1 MAYDSK
7 GTLNKV
13 MLIGRLGQD
22 PEVKYTPSGAAVV
35 TLSVATNTS
44 YKDQEGK
51 MQEQTEWNRVVAWRK
66 TAENIGQYCK
76 KGHRIYVEGK
86 LTTRSWNDKDGNK
99 RYTTEIT
106 ADSVQFLEGKSDRE
120 PAGPAEPPPHPA
132 EADFSAP
139 MPAEADDLP
148 F

>member
-44 YKDQEGK
+44 WKDQDGK
-51 MQEQTEWNRVVAWRK
+51 QQEQTEWNRVVAWRK
-66 TAENIGQYCK
+66 QAELIGQFCK
-76 KGHRIYVEGK
+76 KGHRIFIEGK
-86 LTTRSWNDKDGNK
+86 LTTRSWTDKDGNK
-99 RYTTEIT
+99 RYSTEVVVDAVHFLEAKAEREPVPHEPQAPPTTE
-106 ADSVQFLEGKSDRE
+106 V
-120 PAGPAEPPPHPA
+120 
-132 EADFSAP
+132 DFSGP
-139 MPAEADDLP
+139 MPAEPDDLP

>member
-44 YKDQEGK
+44 YKDQDGK

-120 PAGPAEPPPHPA
+120 PIPQEPPPHPS
-132 EADFSAP
+132 EADFSGP
-139 MPAEADDLP
+139 TPAEADDLP

>member
-22 PEVKYTPSGAAVV
+22 PEVKYTSSGAAVV

-66 TAENIGQYCK
+66 QAELIGQFCK
-76 KGHRIYVEGK
+76 KGHRIFVEGK
-86 LTTRSWNDKDGNK
+86 LVTRSWNDKDGNK
-99 RYTTEIT
+99 RYSTEVQ
-106 ADSVQFLEGKSDRE
+106 ADAIQFLESRSDRE
-120 PAGPAEPPPHPA
+120 PAGMEPPPAPT
-132 EADFSAP
+132 EADFSGP